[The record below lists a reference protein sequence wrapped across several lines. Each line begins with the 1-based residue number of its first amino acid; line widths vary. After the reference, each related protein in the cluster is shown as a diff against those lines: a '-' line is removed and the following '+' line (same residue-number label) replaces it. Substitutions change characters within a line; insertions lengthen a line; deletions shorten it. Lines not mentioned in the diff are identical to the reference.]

1 MGGMTSNVFVYQIL
15 IVLLKNVQYTIKHAG
30 RWSTLIASLKSMNHS
45 RKEVMVLMVTAA
57 LGLMGMEALDMK
69 VLKMVMAVPV
79 QPLNTNAR
87 EHLKLNATQPLV
99 RFLPNIARREMK
111 KFVRS

>member
-1 MGGMTSNVFVYQIL
+1 MTSNVFVYQIL
-15 IVLLKNVQYTIKHAG
+15 IALLKNVQFTIKHAE
-30 RWSTLIASLKSMNHS
+30 RWSTLTANLKSMDHF
-45 RKEVMVLMVTAA
+45 RKKVLVLMVTVA

-69 VLKMVMAVPV
+69 VVMVVPV
-79 QPLNTNAR
+79 QPLNINAR

-99 RFLPNIARREMK
+99 QFLPNIARKEMK